1 MPGTGGSGRRGG
13 KGSFEMDNRILT
25 PSSIDAYAAS
35 LRMEERAE
43 ETVRKYRRDM
53 QSFAAWLGDRPVTK
67 ESAADWKASLLGSGL
82 SAATVNARLAALN
95 GLLRFLGLEDCRV
108 KFLKLQHRPFRD
120 ASRDLTREDYA
131 RLLAA
136 ARENSQPELALLLET
151 ICAAGLRVSEVRYV
165 TVEAAR
171 QGRADVRLKGKI
183 RTILLPEKL
192 CRRLLGYAK
201 QQKTASGAIFRA
213 ADGKELSR
221 FQIWK
226 AMKRLARLA
235 GVESSKVFPH
245 NLRHLFAVT
254 FYRAT
259 RDIVRLADLLGHS
272 SVNTTRIYLVT
283 TGTEHARQI
292 EQLGLLT

>member
-53 QSFAAWLGDRPVTK
+53 QSFAAWLGGRPVTK

-82 SAATVNARLAALN
+82 SAAAVNARLAALN

-120 ASRDLTREDYA
+120 ASRDLTRKDYA

-136 ARENSQPELALLLET
+136 A
-151 ICAAGLRVSEVRYV
+151 LRVSEVRYV

>member
-53 QSFAAWLGDRPVTK
+53 QSFAAWLGGRPVTK

-120 ASRDLTREDYA
+120 ASRDLTRKDYA

-136 ARENSQPELALLLET
+136 A
-151 ICAAGLRVSEVRYV
+151 LRVSEVRYV